1 MHCANT
7 PSSMLD
13 PSMHFD
19 MIRAGVGLYGMQP
32 CELSSRVM
40 QLDPVMSV
48 HARVTRVAHPAMGE
62 GVGYGFTYRVPRT
75 RVQICTLPIGYADG
89 LSRTLS
95 NRMDVLYRGERVRQV
110 GNICMDQ
117 FMVAIQSNPAHEIP
131 EAEYGD
137 EMIIVG
143 RDGDAE
149 ITMDEM
155 AHLRG
160 TINYEV
166 ACGFGM
172 RLDKVYQLYQSR
184 HNIVFGVGNPHAR
197 VVFIGEAP
205 GRNEDLQ
212 GEPFVGAAGEDLNGI
227 LSLAGLK
234 REDVYIANVLKCR
247 PPGNRNPRPEEVL
260 ACSPFL
266 REQIRSI
273 WPDIIV
279 TLGNPATHFVLKTE
293 IGITKLRGRFHQ
305 MGHFVVMPTFHPA
318 AALRN
323 PAWQEL
329 LEEDF
334 KMLGDYLERHPAPEG
349 ASE

>member
-1 MHCANT
+1 MGVMHIPGHSHQA
-7 PSSMLD
+7 
-13 PSMHFD
+13 
-19 MIRAGVGLYGMQP
+19 
-32 CELSSRVM
+32 
-40 QLDPVMSV
+40 
-48 HARVTRVAHPAMGE
+48 
-62 GVGYGFTYRVPRT
+62 PR
-75 RVQICTLPIGYADG
+75 
-89 LSRTLS
+89 
-95 NRMDVLYRGERVRQV
+95 
-110 GNICMDQ
+110 
-117 FMVAIQSNPAHEIP
+117 
-131 EAEYGD
+131 
-137 EMIIVG
+137 
-143 RDGDAE
+143 
-149 ITMDEM
+149 
-155 AHLRG
+155 
-160 TINYEV
+160 EV
-166 ACGFGM
+166 ALEEIEAVLGDCH
-172 RLDKVYQLYQSR
+172 LCQLYQSR
-184 HNIVFGVGNPHAR
+184 HNIVFGVGNPRAR
-197 VVFIGEAP
+197 VM
-205 GRNEDLQ
+205 
-212 GEPFVGAAGEDLNGI
+212 GAAGEDLNGI

-334 KMLGDYLERHPAPEG
+334 KMLGDYLGRHPAPED

>member
-1 MHCANT
+1 
-7 PSSMLD
+7 
-13 PSMHFD
+13 
-19 MIRAGVGLYGMQP
+19 
-32 CELSSRVM
+32 
-40 QLDPVMSV
+40 
-48 HARVTRVAHPAMGE
+48 
-62 GVGYGFTYRVPRT
+62 
-75 RVQICTLPIGYADG
+75 
-89 LSRTLS
+89 
-95 NRMDVLYRGERVRQV
+95 
-110 GNICMDQ
+110 MDQ
-117 FMVAIQSNPAHEIP
+117 QWEQ
-131 EAEYGD
+131 
-137 EMIIVG
+137 
-143 RDGDAE
+143 
-149 ITMDEM
+149 
-155 AHLRG
+155 LRQQCMSCR
-160 TINYEV
+160 
-166 ACGFGM
+166 ACGLADT
-172 RLDKVYQLYQSR
+172 RTNV
-184 HNIVFGVGNPHAR
+184 VFGVGSPTAE
-197 VVFIGEAP
+197 VLLVGEAP
-205 GRNEDLQ
+205 GASEDQQ

-334 KMLGDYLERHPAPEG
+334 KMLGDYLERHPAPED

>member
-1 MHCANT
+1 
-7 PSSMLD
+7 
-13 PSMHFD
+13 
-19 MIRAGVGLYGMQP
+19 
-32 CELSSRVM
+32 
-40 QLDPVMSV
+40 
-48 HARVTRVAHPAMGE
+48 
-62 GVGYGFTYRVPRT
+62 
-75 RVQICTLPIGYADG
+75 
-89 LSRTLS
+89 
-95 NRMDVLYRGERVRQV
+95 
-110 GNICMDQ
+110 MDQ
-117 FMVAIQSNPAHEIP
+117 WEQ
-131 EAEYGD
+131 
-137 EMIIVG
+137 
-143 RDGDAE
+143 
-149 ITMDEM
+149 
-155 AHLRG
+155 LRQQCMSCR
-160 TINYEV
+160 
-166 ACGFGM
+166 ACGLADT
-172 RLDKVYQLYQSR
+172 RTNV
-184 HNIVFGVGNPHAR
+184 VFGVGSPTAE
-197 VVFIGEAP
+197 VLLVGEAP
-205 GRNEDLQ
+205 GASEDQQ

-334 KMLGDYLERHPAPEG
+334 KMLGDYLERHPAPED

>member
-1 MHCANT
+1 MGVMHIPGHTHQA
-7 PSSMLD
+7 
-13 PSMHFD
+13 
-19 MIRAGVGLYGMQP
+19 
-32 CELSSRVM
+32 
-40 QLDPVMSV
+40 
-48 HARVTRVAHPAMGE
+48 
-62 GVGYGFTYRVPRT
+62 PR
-75 RVQICTLPIGYADG
+75 
-89 LSRTLS
+89 
-95 NRMDVLYRGERVRQV
+95 
-110 GNICMDQ
+110 
-117 FMVAIQSNPAHEIP
+117 
-131 EAEYGD
+131 
-137 EMIIVG
+137 
-143 RDGDAE
+143 
-149 ITMDEM
+149 
-155 AHLRG
+155 
-160 TINYEV
+160 EV
-166 ACGFGM
+166 ALEEIEAVLGDCH
-172 RLDKVYQLYQSR
+172 LCQLYQSR
-184 HNIVFGVGNPHAR
+184 HNIVFGVGNPHAP
-197 VVFIGEAP
+197 VMFISEAP

-212 GEPFVGAAGEDLNGI
+212 GEPIEGAAGEDLNGI

-293 IGITKLRGRFHQ
+293 SGITKLRGRVHQ
-305 MGHFVVMPTFHPA
+305 MGHFVVMPTFRPA

-349 ASE
+349 ASELYGAYMSLERLGVGTYKTTCAADTEYFGELIAPCLEDGDVLILTDGLGVGKTH

>member
-1 MHCANT
+1 
-7 PSSMLD
+7 
-13 PSMHFD
+13 
-19 MIRAGVGLYGMQP
+19 
-32 CELSSRVM
+32 
-40 QLDPVMSV
+40 
-48 HARVTRVAHPAMGE
+48 
-62 GVGYGFTYRVPRT
+62 
-75 RVQICTLPIGYADG
+75 
-89 LSRTLS
+89 
-95 NRMDVLYRGERVRQV
+95 
-110 GNICMDQ
+110 MDQ
-117 FMVAIQSNPAHEIP
+117 WEQ
-131 EAEYGD
+131 
-137 EMIIVG
+137 
-143 RDGDAE
+143 
-149 ITMDEM
+149 
-155 AHLRG
+155 LRQQCMSCR
-160 TINYEV
+160 
-166 ACGFGM
+166 ACGLADTRTNVG
-172 RLDKVYQLYQSR
+172 
-184 HNIVFGVGNPHAR
+184 FGVGTPTAE
-197 VVFIGEAP
+197 VLLVGEAP
-205 GRNEDLQ
+205 GASEDRQ

-266 REQIRSI
+266 RAQIRSI

-334 KMLGDYLERHPAPEG
+334 KMLGDYLERHPAPED

>member
-1 MHCANT
+1 MSTWEELRQECLNC
-7 PSSMLD
+7 
-13 PSMHFD
+13 
-19 MIRAGVGLYGMQP
+19 RKCGLCQ
-32 CELSSRVM
+32 
-40 QLDPVMSV
+40 
-48 HARVTRVAHPAMGE
+48 TRTNV
-62 GVGYGFTYRVPRT
+62 
-75 RVQICTLPIGYADG
+75 
-89 LSRTLS
+89 
-95 NRMDVLYRGERVRQV
+95 
-110 GNICMDQ
+110 
-117 FMVAIQSNPAHEIP
+117 
-131 EAEYGD
+131 
-137 EMIIVG
+137 
-143 RDGDAE
+143 
-149 ITMDEM
+149 
-155 AHLRG
+155 
-160 TINYEV
+160 
-166 ACGFGM
+166 
-172 RLDKVYQLYQSR
+172 
-184 HNIVFGVGNPHAR
+184 VFGVGKEDAE
-197 VVFIGEAP
+197 VMFIGEAP
-205 GRNEDLQ
+205 GANEDMQ

-334 KMLGDYLERHPAPEG
+334 KMLGDYLERHPAPED

>member
-1 MHCANT
+1 
-7 PSSMLD
+7 
-13 PSMHFD
+13 
-19 MIRAGVGLYGMQP
+19 
-32 CELSSRVM
+32 
-40 QLDPVMSV
+40 
-48 HARVTRVAHPAMGE
+48 
-62 GVGYGFTYRVPRT
+62 
-75 RVQICTLPIGYADG
+75 
-89 LSRTLS
+89 
-95 NRMDVLYRGERVRQV
+95 
-110 GNICMDQ
+110 MDQ
-117 FMVAIQSNPAHEIP
+117 WEQ
-131 EAEYGD
+131 
-137 EMIIVG
+137 
-143 RDGDAE
+143 
-149 ITMDEM
+149 
-155 AHLRG
+155 LRQQCMSCR
-160 TINYEV
+160 
-166 ACGFGM
+166 ACGLADT
-172 RLDKVYQLYQSR
+172 RTNV
-184 HNIVFGVGNPHAR
+184 VFGVGSPTAE
-197 VVFIGEAP
+197 VLLVGEAP
-205 GRNEDLQ
+205 GASEDQQ

-247 PPGNRNPRPEEVL
+247 PPGNRNPRSEEVL

-334 KMLGDYLERHPAPEG
+334 KMLGDYLERHPAPED